1 MLRSLQHAKKG
12 GNSVLNR
19 LMEEVGLDKDITS
32 LKSMNNKFLGLNR
45 LMEEKAGELGK
56 EIELDVVDLRGLEEE
71 VDDLEQILLQRREQ
85 SNEYIFSC
93 PEQLNR

>member
-1 MLRSLQHAKKG
+1 M
-12 GNSVLNR
+12 LNR

-32 LKSMNNKFLGLNR
+32 LKSMNNKFHGLNL